1 MTERITRFGLSIT
14 LGAGLLAFV
23 AVPAFSAPGSASKH
37 ESQAAE
43 TQTKTQKPGKDQ
55 ESIGQKKF
63 NQNCSRCHKAPQSFP
78 PSISG
83 TILKHM
89 RVRASLSQQ
98 DERDIL
104 RFLNP

>member
-1 MTERITRFGLSIT
+1 MTERVNRFGLSIT
-14 LGAGLLAFV
+14 LTIGLLAFI
-23 AVPAFSAPGSASKH
+23 AVPAFSASGSTSKH
-37 ESQAAE
+37 ESQAA
-43 TQTKTQKPGKDQ
+43 QTKANDSKTGAQQSAG
-55 ESIGQKKF
+55 ERKF
-63 NQNCSRCHKAPQSFP
+63 NQNCSRCHKAPESFP

-89 RVRASLSQQ
+89 RLRASLSQQ

>member
-1 MTERITRFGLSIT
+1 MTERITRFGLSIVLST
-14 LGAGLLAFV
+14 GLLASV
-23 AVPAFSAPGSASKH
+23 SVPAFSASDSTSRH

-43 TQTKTQKPGKDQ
+43 TQTKKPDTGQ
-55 ESIGQKKF
+55 ESIGQRKF
-63 NQNCSRCHKAPQSFP
+63 NQNCSRCHRAPQSFP

>member
-1 MTERITRFGLSIT
+1 MTGRIKPFGLSIA
-14 LGAGLLAFV
+14 LLIGLATSIV
-23 AVPAFSAPGSASKH
+23 APAFSASESASKH
-37 ESQAAE
+37 EPHAD
-43 TQTKTQKPGKDQ
+43 QTAGKNHTSPAQ
-55 ESIGQKKF
+55 QSAGERKF
-63 NQNCSRCHKAPQSFP
+63 SQNCSRCHKAPESFP

-104 RFLNP
+104 AFLNP